1 MAAMPLLNRK
11 PEVPYTVG
19 LLMILGVILLIAVVR
34 HAPFFLHEILG
45 VR

>member
-11 PEVPYTVG
+11 PETPYTVG
-19 LLMILGVILLIAVVR
+19 LLLILGMILLIAVLR
-34 HAPFFLHEILG
+34 HPPFFLHEIPG

>member
-11 PEVPYTVG
+11 PETPYTVG
-19 LLMILGVILLIAVVR
+19 LLMILGMLILIAVVR
-34 HAPFFLHEILG
+34 HPPFFLHEILG

>member
-11 PEVPYTVG
+11 PETPYTVG
-19 LLMILGVILLIAVVR
+19 LLMILGVILIIAVVR
-34 HAPFFLHEILG
+34 HPPFFLHEILG

>member
-11 PEVPYTVG
+11 PETPYTVG
-19 LLMILGVILLIAVVR
+19 LLMILGVIILFAMVR
-34 HAPFFLHEILG
+34 HPPFFLHEILG